1 MKASFD
7 LDEVEKR
14 FDAGDTVDAV
24 AADLGVRPR
33 TIRNHLHAAGRPLL
47 RQRQG
52 RVVNPHGP
60 EGLDDPTW
68 LNNRYVVE
76 EMSVAG
82 LARELD
88 VADGTVHSALTRQN
102 IEPRTRP
109 RSLDIDT
116 AWLREQYI
124 VQRRDL
130 KDIGSEI

>member
-1 MKASFD
+1 MQ
-7 LDEVEKR
+7 V
-14 FDAGDTVDAV
+14 TVDAV
-24 AADLGVRPR
+24 AADLGVGPR

-60 EGLDDPTW
+60 DRARPEGLDDPTW

-82 LARELD
+82 LARELG

-102 IEPRTRP
+102 IEPRKRP
-109 RSLDIDT
+109 RSLDIDS